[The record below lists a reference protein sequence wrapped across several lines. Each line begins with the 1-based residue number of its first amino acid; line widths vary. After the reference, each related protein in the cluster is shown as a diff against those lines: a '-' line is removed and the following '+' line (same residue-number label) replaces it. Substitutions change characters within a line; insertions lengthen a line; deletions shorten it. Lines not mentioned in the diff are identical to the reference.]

1 MTDKPWI
8 MDISRYQSSPANVEK
23 KQTINW
29 QRAWDAGIRVV
40 AIRCTVGDYY
50 VDPMFEVNWNGA
62 VDQGMAVTVYHVI
75 KSSRPYKAQMEW
87 LFKALGYRLT
97 DIPIVLDCE
106 LTDNMNTVTV
116 TADIHSARGYIADK
130 DRRLPII
137 YTRQSWWDFYVSKW
151 SGWQECDLWVAWY
164 PYGELATIPSGRI
177 PRDWKEWKFWQ
188 YSAGGNGKGGE
199 YGCDSKD
206 IDLSR
211 YNGTIADFNARYGTA
226 IPVPNGG
233 GTIPPAGELS
243 DHDRLDILWREA
255 QAHGWQLKSN
265 Q

>member
-1 MTDKPWI
+1 MDKPWI
-8 MDISRYQSSPANVEK
+8 MDISRYQSSPENVEK

-29 QRAWDAGIRVV
+29 QRAWDAGIRAV

-50 VDPMFEVNWNGA
+50 VDPMFAVNWNGA

-75 KSSRPYKAQMEW
+75 KPLQTYKSQMEW

-97 DIPIVLDCE
+97 DFPIVLDCE
-106 LTDNMNTVTV
+106 LTDGQKRATVTNV
-116 TADIHSARGYIADK
+116 IQFARGYIADK

-137 YTRQSWWDFYVSKW
+137 YTRQSWWDCSVFNW
-151 SGWQECDLWVAWY
+151 SGWQECDLWLAWY
-164 PYGELATIPSGRI
+164 PWGETPTVPSSRI

-188 YSAGGNGKGGE
+188 YSADGNGKGGE

-233 GTIPPAGELS
+233 STIPPAGDLS
-243 DHDRLDILWREA
+243 DHERIDILWREA
-255 QAHGWQLKSN
+255 QTHGWQLKSN